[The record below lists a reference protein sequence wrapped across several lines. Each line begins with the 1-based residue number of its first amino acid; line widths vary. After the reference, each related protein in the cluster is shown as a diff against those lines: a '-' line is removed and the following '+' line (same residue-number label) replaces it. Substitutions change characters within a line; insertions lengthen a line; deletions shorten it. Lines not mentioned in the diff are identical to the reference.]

1 MFVLPLSLAAA
12 VTIRVGFR
20 LGQGSTI
27 DAQVSAR
34 TGVGVGVC
42 LAVFTAIFTV
52 LMRKQIAL
60 LYNDNPEVVTLASHL
75 MLLAAI
81 YQISDSI
88 QVIGSGILRGY
99 KDTRSIFFITFTAYW
114 VLGLPSGYL
123 LALTDMIVPRMGL
136 RFLVRIYHRSDLRR
150 HHDDAADAFSAAPAF
165 QHHLTARC
173 ALTCLSPPLRRAFS
187 FFAITARCTFRYS
200 LTPKTH

>member
-1 MFVLPLSLAAA
+1 VVALLVSPLGIIDVAGHQIALNFSSLMFVLPLSLAAA

-60 LYNDNPEVVTLASHL
+60 LY
-75 MLLAAI
+75 
-81 YQISDSI
+81 
-88 QVIGSGILRGY
+88 
-99 KDTRSIFFITFTAYW
+99 
-114 VLGLPSGYL
+114 
-123 LALTDMIVPRMGL
+123 
-136 RFLVRIYHRSDLRR
+136 
-150 HHDDAADAFSAAPAF
+150 
-165 QHHLTARC
+165 
-173 ALTCLSPPLRRAFS
+173 
-187 FFAITARCTFRYS
+187 
-200 LTPKTH
+200 

>member
-1 MFVLPLSLAAA
+1 
-12 VTIRVGFR
+12 
-20 LGQGSTI
+20 
-27 DAQVSAR
+27 
-34 TGVGVGVC
+34 
-42 LAVFTAIFTV
+42 
-52 LMRKQIAL
+52 MRKQIAL

-123 LALTDMIVPRMGL
+123 LALTDMIVPRMTC

-173 ALTCLSPPLRRAFS
+173 ALSKPAAPAGS

-200 LTPKTH
+200 

>member
-1 MFVLPLSLAAA
+1 RCAERFSGPDFAVLLRLVQLGLPIALALFFEVTLFAVVALLVSPLGIIDVAGHQIALNFSSLMFVLPLSLAAA

-34 TGVGVGVC
+34 TGVGVGIC

-88 QVIGSGILRGY
+88 Q
-99 KDTRSIFFITFTAYW
+99 
-114 VLGLPSGYL
+114 
-123 LALTDMIVPRMGL
+123 
-136 RFLVRIYHRSDLRR
+136 
-150 HHDDAADAFSAAPAF
+150 
-165 QHHLTARC
+165 
-173 ALTCLSPPLRRAFS
+173 
-187 FFAITARCTFRYS
+187 
-200 LTPKTH
+200 